1 MLFFFLQIVQ
11 RRIDLLAAEG
21 IKFINNAE
29 VGKNVD
35 AQQIL
40 LDNDAVLLAV
50 GSTCPRNIPLPGNF
64 FLHFKVQF
72 SKFGQVCDAYSGVK
86 KVPSGHPGRLDFLA
100 EQLTF
105 KIHWHNGQAS
115 HLLTKSL
122 TKAT

>member
-1 MLFFFLQIVQ
+1 MANVTSFFSFFFLQIVQ

-40 LDNDAVLLAV
+40 HDNDAVLLAV

-64 FLHFKVQF
+64 FHTLRCSLV
-72 SKFGQVCDAYSGVK
+72 SKDK
-86 KVPSGHPGRLDFLA
+86 FLT
-100 EQLTF
+100 L
-105 KIHWHNGQAS
+105 IP
-115 HLLTKSL
+115 
-122 TKAT
+122 

>member
-1 MLFFFLQIVQ
+1 MGSIFLLECESGECDQLFFFFFLQIVQ

-40 LDNDAVLLAV
+40 DDNDAVLLAV

-64 FLHFKVQF
+64 FAL
-72 SKFGQVCDAYSGVK
+72 
-86 KVPSGHPGRLDFLA
+86 
-100 EQLTF
+100 
-105 KIHWHNGQAS
+105 
-115 HLLTKSL
+115 
-122 TKAT
+122 